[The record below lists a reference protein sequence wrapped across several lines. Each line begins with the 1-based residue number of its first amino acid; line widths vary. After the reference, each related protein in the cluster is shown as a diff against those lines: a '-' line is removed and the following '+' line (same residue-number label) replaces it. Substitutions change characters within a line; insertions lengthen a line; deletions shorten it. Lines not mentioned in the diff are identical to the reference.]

1 MTELGIP
8 ACADGRTGDKSLSKV
23 VNRALLLDLLRKGGS
38 ASRASLAKASGLTKV
53 TVSSQVA
60 ELIGLGI
67 VRETGAGPSELGRKP
82 VMLEIDASAGYAL
95 GVSITT
101 ESLHTVATDATGRIL
116 RDERLPLSDPSPDR
130 VAEAIVASVKAA
142 RKRYARSRYGL
153 FGVGIAVPGAVE
165 RQTGRVVRSAKLDW
179 TDVELKRAV
188 GKRYDGILHVGNDAT
203 LATIAER
210 EMHAPDADDFVCLLI
225 DEGIGSGAYI
235 NGAIHYG
242 HNGQFG
248 EVGHMTI
255 KHGGPRCPC
264 GNFGCWDLYGSEL
277 ALRQAIGTAR
287 PIDAARPSDAS
298 RPADAAGVPDLDET
312 LALAA
317 DPPAWCRPAFVDF
330 VDYVTTGVVS
340 IVNSMAPTTMSINC
354 AVLAAAPALFEAIK
368 AGVADRAMAHV
379 SACELRISSLGK
391 SAPAAGACMAVSQ
404 RFFEALVLQGS
415 E

>member
-38 ASRASLAKASGLTKV
+38 ASRASLAKASGLNKV

-60 ELIGLGI
+60 ELIDIGI
-67 VRETGAGPSELGRKP
+67 VMETGAGPSELGRKP

-101 ESLHTVATDATGRIL
+101 ESLHTVVMDATGRIQ
-116 RDERLPLSDPSPDR
+116 RDERQPLPDPSPDR
-130 VAEAIVASVKAA
+130 VAEAVVASIKAA
-142 RKRYARSRYGL
+142 KKRYSRSRYGL

-179 TDVELKRAV
+179 TDVELKQAV

-255 KHGGPRCPC
+255 NHGGPRCPC

-277 ALRQAIGTAR
+277 ALRQAVGRMR
-287 PIDAARPSDAS
+287 PAGAS
-298 RPADAAGVPDLDET
+298 RPVGAPDAAGVPDLEET

-317 DPPAWCRPAFVDF
+317 DPPAWCRAAFDDF
-330 VDYVTTGVVS
+330 VGYVTTGVVS
-340 IVNSMAPTTMSINC
+340 IVNSMAPTTLSINC

-368 AGVADRAMAHV
+368 AAVADRAMAHV
-379 SACELRISSLGK
+379 SACERRISSLGK

-404 RFFEALVLQGS
+404 RFFEGLVLQGS